1 MNGLPCGLP
10 SASELP
16 RQAVAYRDLVS
27 GRSFGQNE
35 TASFHA
41 ASTMKLAVMMAVYRW
56 LDLDDGLRVEN
67 RFRSVV
73 NGSHYAV
80 GLEDDSDSLV
90 HEKIGDLMP
99 IRQLVERMIVR
110 SSNLAT
116 NLLVD
121 RLGTERVN
129 SHGVAGVVVRR
140 GVEDMLGFGQGINN
154 EATAEGLAKLLV
166 AIARDSSQAG
176 EEMLRT
182 LLAQEFNR
190 GIPAG
195 LPPGTP
201 VANKPGWTSKV
212 VHDAAIVDPYGER
225 PYVLVVMTEGH
236 PSSDEGFAAI
246 ARIAA
251 DVHHGRFR

>member
-1 MNGLPCGLP
+1 
-10 SASELP
+10 
-16 RQAVAYRDLVS
+16 
-27 GRSFGQNE
+27 
-35 TASFHA
+35 
-41 ASTMKLAVMMAVYRW
+41 MKLAVMMAAYRW
-56 LDLDDGLRVEN
+56 LDLDEELRVEN
-67 RFRSVV
+67 RFRSIVD
-73 NGSHYAV
+73 GSPYAV
-80 GLEDDSDSLV
+80 GREDDSDSIG
-90 HEKIGDLMP
+90 HEKTGEMMP

-140 GVEDMLGFGQGINN
+140 GVEDTVAFRQDINN
-154 EATAEGLAKLLV
+154 EATAEGLAELLV
-166 AIARDSSQAG
+166 SIARDSSPAG
-176 EEMLRT
+176 DEMRRT

-195 LPPGTP
+195 LPPGMP

-225 PYVLVVMTEGH
+225 PYVLVVMTESY
-236 PSSDEGFAAI
+236 PSADEGFAAI

-251 DVHHGRFR
+251 DVHHGRLR